1 VDKLSAERRSVNM
14 RQIRSEDTKPEI
26 TLRSLLHGAGYRY
39 RLHSSLLPGRP
50 DLIFPKRRA
59 VIFVHGC
66 FWHQHRGCVDGH
78 VPESRTDYWI
88 PKLSRNIERDK
99 QVRRKLRTL
108 GWRVLVVWECE
119 LKSPQ
124 KVLRKAEQ
132 FLG

>member
-1 VDKLSAERRSVNM
+1 
-14 RQIRSEDTKPEI
+14 
-26 TLRSLLHGAGYRY
+26 
-39 RLHSSLLPGRP
+39 
-50 DLIFPKRRA
+50 

-66 FWHQHRGCVDGH
+66 FWHQHRPCPRGK
-78 VPESRTDYWI
+78 PPSSRTSFWI
-88 PKLSRNIERDK
+88 PKLARNIERDK
-99 QVRRKLRTL
+99 LVRRKLRTL